1 MREIV
6 EITLDFET
14 YYSKKEKYSL
24 SAKGMTYEKYI
35 RNPKFEIIGLAVKE
49 FNRPAQWLAPHEI
62 QDWIDYVAG
71 AYGWDN
77 VRVIAHNGRFD
88 MAILGWLYNVYPYQ
102 VADTML
108 MSRACQ
114 LWDGHS
120 LDNVTKQLR
129 ERYRWGVVKNERGAT
144 MWGIFDLK
152 DLPDTLDKGEEVHN
166 ADGKHLM
173 DFTDEEYDAYGMYA
187 MTDVDLTYSAYQWFM
202 TQRKFPEK
210 EIDVMTL
217 TIEMFTYPV
226 IELHKPV
233 LLEVEKEVNGK
244 RQALLDK
251 VGATV
256 EDLRSDA
263 NFAQMLQ
270 SLGVTPPM
278 KLNTKGEKKY
288 AFAKKDLAFL
298 KLLEHEDPNVVELVE
313 ARLGNKS
320 SQAVTRVQSLLEL
333 ADRGLMPIP
342 LEYYAAH
349 TGRWGGCLVADT
361 MVLVKSGDLITWK
374 PICTVKHT
382 DLVFDGTEFVE
393 HKGVEFRGIRP
404 VINYAGICG
413 TYNHPIRVEDKFIPL
428 GDLRE
433 KNILPSTF
441 RLGIALLDYHY
452 VGLPDWWWN
461 YIEWNSYKKEEAVYD
476 IVDCGAKS
484 CFAIATPGGM
494 AIVHNSDSINLQ
506 NFNRNQLVTSDT
518 PKGTKVFYADKAD
531 AVVEVLPDG
540 NVYLAR
546 AGVVKNEEEL
556 LHVMGLRDA
565 LKAPKGKKLVVYD
578 LSQVECVSGDGFV
591 LTNNGLKKICEISTS
606 DLVFDGVEY
615 VTHEGVMF
623 KGVKDVIEYCGVV
636 GTPDHIVYTRS
647 GEPITLDKAA
657 FSKAELCTG
666 GAEWDKVWEMGG
678 FKQTNTIN
686 DTDDQSLVSMPM
698 WFGASSCDKR
708 PKKRKIHRLSQ
719 VWERTRESLRRL
731 TRETSQSVAS
741 EVQCVAGACES
752 EQVHQQNLCER
763 GEQVHQLRR
772 ICPLYVGHRSE
783 RRLHRVGA
791 RPYRHKRSLRKGKS
805 TFRNK
810 IAKRTNT
817 QVQCYGGVQRG
828 FNVSV
833 NVRPSVCTELSLRH
847 GEQKNTQGL
856 NTRSD
861 YIREPTTQTRVVG
874 VQGCKNDSNTIRSQ
888 IQQRKGAIPPLD
900 ESDSNTR
907 FTELG
912 NVIVGTIPVYD
923 IINCGSRY
931 RFCYNGVI
939 VSNCRANAW
948 EWGEQ
953 WVLDALVSGKDIYKV
968 TAASTYGV
976 AYDDVTKTQRFVGKS
991 QQLGLGYG
999 AGVNGLK
1006 VVMGQRCEEFTDD
1019 ELQGFVNA
1027 YRAAAP
1033 NIVRGWKQCK
1043 SALGAMVSGVQIQFC
1058 KDDILYTDGQ
1068 RIALPNGLHLTYRD
1082 IHTRPGDMGNE
1093 FWFWGKN
1100 KQTKKPDWEKTFAG
1114 KIDENCIAEDTEVL
1128 TDRGWVKVQDVK
1140 LTDKVH
1146 DGVEFVTHKG
1156 ILFKSVKECVNIDG
1170 VYMTTDHEV
1179 LTNDGWKQAGVLL
1192 SERST
1197 SSIQRLNRTTL
1208 RELGCTGKSETQAN
1222 VVLALPMRLWQN
1234 LRKRSAGRK
1243 EITETEQYSELW
1255 LSFAQADKRE
1265 EQNARNGETSYLCDM
1280 ACDEATLYAAEPQS
1294 VAQLRWSGYNSLSE
1308 MARQFREL
1316 SRRYVPYL
1324 PERFGFRSYKQR
1336 RELRTN
1342 KLSMGRSQGKLLEP
1356 TKNSMGRYA
1365 RRNTIKCDGLLS
1377 KVWARAYNSFVS
1389 LIERGKDAT
1398 TRREAER
1405 KKKVY
1410 DILDCG
1416 NRNRFVVRGDT
1427 EPFIVHNC
1435 TQALCR
1441 IIMADIMLAIR
1452 EDFHKREWTRDDAHI
1467 CLTVHDEVIV
1477 CCKDELAEE
1486 VSEIM
1491 RYQMKK
1497 SRDWYSDLPL
1507 NCDGDIAQRYGCA
1520 K

>member
-1 MREIV
+1 MSKIV

-24 SAKGMTYEKYI
+24 SAKGGYEKYI

-71 AYGWDN
+71 AYGWEN

-88 MAILGWLYNVYPYQ
+88 MAILGWIYNVYPYQ

-129 ERYRWGVVKNERGAT
+129 ECYRWGVVKNERGET

-152 DLPDTLDKGEEVHN
+152 DLPDTLDKGKEVHN

-173 DFTDEEYDAYGMYA
+173 DFTAEEYYAYGGYA
-187 MTDVDLTYSAYQWFM
+187 MGDVDLTYSAYQWFM

-263 NFAQMLQ
+263 NFAQMLIN
-270 SLGVTPPM
+270 LGVTPPM
-278 KLNTKGEKKY
+278 KLNAKGEKKY

-361 MVLVKSGDLITWK
+361 RVICATKSGSVGEKRIIEVKDDDLVWDGEEFVSHDGVKYRGHREVISYQGVTGTRNHPVFINYHQTLTLEEAMVLGVSIQSCSLPSNVTITVDNTK
-374 PICTVKHT
+374 
-382 DLVFDGTEFVE
+382 
-393 HKGVEFRGIRP
+393 
-404 VINYAGICG
+404 
-413 TYNHPIRVEDKFIPL
+413 TYNATED
-428 GDLRE
+428 
-433 KNILPSTF
+433 
-441 RLGIALLDYHY
+441 
-452 VGLPDWWWN
+452 
-461 YIEWNSYKKEEAVYD
+461 VYD
-476 IVDCGAKS
+476 IVNCGPRHRFWANGKL
-484 CFAIATPGGM
+484 
-494 AIVHNSDSINLQ
+494 VHNSDGVNLQ

-518 PKGTKVFYADKAD
+518 PTGTKVFYADKAD
-531 AVVEVLPDG
+531 VVVGVLPDG
-540 NVYLAR
+540 NVHLAR

-565 LKAPKGKKLVVYD
+565 LKAPKGKKLVVFD

-615 VTHEGVMF
+615 VKHDGVMF

-647 GEPITLDKAA
+647 GEPITLDQAA

-741 EVQCVAGACES
+741 EIQGVAGACES

-772 ICPLYVGHRSE
+772 ICPLYVEHRSE

-791 RPYRHKRSLRKGKS
+791 RPYRHKRTLRKGKS

-810 IAKRTNT
+810 SAKCTNP
-817 QVQCYGGVQRG
+817 QVQRYGGVQRG

-833 NVRPSVCTELSLRH
+833 NVRPSVCAGLSLRY

-861 YIREPTTQTRVVG
+861 YFREPTTKTRMVG
-874 VQGCKNDSNTIRSQ
+874 VQGCKNDPNTIRSP
-888 IQQRKGAIPPLD
+888 IQQRKGAVQPLS

-912 NVIVGTIPVYD
+912 NVIAGTIPVYD
-923 IINCGSRY
+923 IINCGSRH

-976 AYDDVTKTQRFVGKS
+976 AYDDVTKSQRFVGKS

-1058 KDDILYTDGQ
+1058 KADILYTDGQ

-1082 IHTRPGDMGNE
+1082 IHTRPGEIGNE

-1128 TDRGWVKVQDVK
+1128 TDRGWVKIQDVK

-1197 SSIQRLNRTTL
+1197 SSIQRLDRATL
-1208 RELGCTGKSETQAN
+1208 RELGCTGKSKAQTN
-1222 VVLALPMRLWQN
+1222 LVLALPMRLWQN

-1243 EITETEQYSELW
+1243 EITETKQYSELW

-1280 ACDEATLYAAEPQS
+1280 AFNEATLYATEPQS
-1294 VAQLRWSGYNSLSE
+1294 VAQLRRSGYNSLSE
-1308 MARQFREL
+1308 MVRQFREL
-1316 SRRYVPYL
+1316 SRRYVPYIS
-1324 PERFGFRSYKQR
+1324 ERFGFRPNKQR
-1336 RELRTN
+1336 WELRTN
-1342 KLSMGRSQGKLLEP
+1342 ELQMGRSQVKLSEQ
-1356 TKNSMGRYA
+1356 TKIEMDRYA
-1365 RRNTIKCDGLLS
+1365 RRNKVKPNGLLS
-1377 KVWARAYNSFVS
+1377 KVWDRAYNCFISVS
-1389 LIERGKDAT
+1389 GGGENAT
-1398 TRREAER
+1398 TRREAGP
-1405 KKKVY
+1405 KKPVY

-1416 NRNRFVVRGDT
+1416 KRNRFVVGGDT

-1491 RYQMKK
+1491 QYQMKK

-1507 NCDGDIAQRYGCA
+1507 NCDGDIAQRYGAA